1 VVQHEVGDDAE
12 HEREE
17 PRARGDP
24 ADPAVGRLVSKLRLR
39 VGKSEDDGV
48 EDDGNG
54 DDGENDVN
62 REHEEVR
69 VVDPVPQRNPRVRRL

>member
-1 VVQHEVGDDAE
+1 VTTPSTS
-12 HEREE
+12 ERSH
-17 PRARGDP
+17 ARGDP

-54 DDGENDVN
+54 DDGE
-62 REHEEVR
+62 
-69 VVDPVPQRNPRVRRL
+69 